1 VNQIRNQLVT
11 VSTKRKQDNKKQLL
25 AYKKLLEYIKKRVR
39 TEKISPSTLEIQV
52 IEVFKKLTESGWIV

>member
-1 VNQIRNQLVT
+1 